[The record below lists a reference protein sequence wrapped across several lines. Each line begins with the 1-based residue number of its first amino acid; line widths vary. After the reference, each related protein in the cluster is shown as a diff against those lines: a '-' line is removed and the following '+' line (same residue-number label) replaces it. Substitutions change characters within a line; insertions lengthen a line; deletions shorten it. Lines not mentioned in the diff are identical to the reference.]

1 MLLRILCL
9 VLTLTASLSVSVFLR
24 RQEAHAI
31 LQRHKR
37 ANTGLFE
44 ELKQGNL
51 ERECFEEK
59 CSHEEAREVFE
70 DDEKTKRFW
79 QEYTDLCH
87 PNPCENN
94 GSCVNLF
101 DSYSCE
107 CTKGFQGNNCE
118 KGENMC
124 LHNPCQNSGNCV
136 NLFNSYRCEC
146 LEGFQGRNCEMVF
159 EDTIKCLYLNGG
171 CEHFCNG
178 SGVHRTCEC
187 AEGYVLAE
195 DGQRCQPQVLYPC
208 GKIPVLESMN
218 NTSENLRPKIVRGAY
233 CPKGHCPW
241 QVLLMHGERAI
252 CGGVIV
258 QPQWVITAAHCLESR
273 EAKSLIVVVGE
284 HVIGVKETS
293 EQWIPVAQAI
303 AHEKY
308 RPESGDNDIALLR
321 LQEPIAYSEYVVPIC
336 LPEREFSVRE
346 LAPVRF
352 SIVSGWGKLSQGS
365 PSSPALRRLAVP
377 LLSTQACMEKSQVN
391 ITDNMFCAGYFEGKV
406 DSCKGDSGGPLVTK
420 YKNTWFLTGIVSWGK
435 GCALPGYYRIY
446 TRLSSYLDWIQEQI
460 ALY

>member
-70 DDEKTKRFW
+70 DDETTKRFW
-79 QEYTDLCH
+79 QEYT
-87 PNPCENN
+87 
-94 GSCVNLF
+94 
-101 DSYSCE
+101 
-107 CTKGFQGNNCE
+107 
-118 KGENMC
+118 
-124 LHNPCQNSGNCV
+124 
-136 NLFNSYRCEC
+136 
-146 LEGFQGRNCEMVF
+146 VF

-460 ALY
+460 TLY